1 MQFTIISAAV
11 ASAITGDVVKGIV
24 HTAITTSSSL
34 LEFLRL
40 GYSNDVRLKD
50 YHKKIELLDIPL
62 KLRLLHMWIDRE
74 NKEESLKI
82 FSESF
87 SQTISTIEK
96 IQSRIEQKIRDPSEK
111 YFSSYRG
118 LYIEEDME
126 ELEHQV
132 MILEKRLYLF
142 KVFV

>member
-1 MQFTIISAAV
+1 MQLTLISAAV
-11 ASAITGDVVKGIV
+11 ASAITGDVVKGVV
-24 HTAITTSSSL
+24 HTAISTSSSL

-40 GYSNDVRLKD
+40 GYSNDTRLKD

-62 KLRLLHMWIDRE
+62 KLKLLHMWIERE
-74 NKEESLKI
+74 NKEDTLKI

-87 SQTISTIEK
+87 SQTITHIEEV
-96 IQSRIEQKIRDPSEK
+96 QSRIEQKIREHAEK

-118 LYIEEDME
+118 LYIQEDVE

-132 MILEKRLYLF
+132 LILEKRLYLF
-142 KVFV
+142 KIFV